1 MAEGIRLLGKRMDIT
16 CTPEDCY
23 LCSELSQCRLGAA
36 SVCSDSCFI
45 KRI

>member
-1 MAEGIRLLGKRMDIT
+1 MALKLMGKSIDIT

-23 LCSELSQCRLGAA
+23 LCSHLSQCRIGVSLA
-36 SVCSDSCFI
+36 CDESCFI

>member
-1 MAEGIRLLGKRMDIT
+1 MAGLKISGKRIDIT

-23 LCSELSQCRLGAA
+23 LCSHLSQCRLGVSLA
-36 SVCSDSCFI
+36 CNDSCFI